1 MGWTTVVTIA
11 LTLASWTATASSG
24 GGAVA
29 HAEPT
34 GHFVGE
40 TRCGAPTCHGAGLP
54 ANEAAKRDWHP
65 WKSARTQWNT
75 SSIDHHS
82 RAFRTLTTDAGHS
95 IATYMGIDATK
106 SDKCLVCHAPAAPTI
121 QGSAHR
127 QDEGVTCEHC
137 HGPAELWL
145 KVHSEHDWYP
155 TKRSAYFSQGFYDLR
170 NLTMRAERCA
180 SCHVEIDHEIVAAG
194 HPPLQFELV
203 AYAQIMKHWDDQE
216 KLPAGTFS
224 IDPTLWA
231 VGQVTGL
238 RRALAMLGARAG
250 STNYQALDQFP
261 HFQSANCYQ
270 CHHKLVADALRQA
283 TGHQAMVDA
292 VFATA
297 FPDQQGALKKLWNG
311 VTEGVNASAERARE
325 RAAELERWLAPYE
338 ERVVKQGLDRAA
350 TRRILAH
357 ITASG
362 ETLKRVVIFTHTPPP
377 TGNTVRISGVSA
389 PWWWTTGA
397 PEQAALAI
405 ESLCE
410 PAFDRKSCA
419 GKGGA
424 IEKDLRQLLNAV
436 DRFDYR
442 PDQFSQSL
450 GAINGKL
457 FR

>member
-1 MGWTTVVTIA
+1 MRVVTIA
-11 LTLASWTATASSG
+11 LTLVSWTAAISNG
-24 GGAVA
+24 GGTVA
-29 HAEPT
+29 QAEST
-34 GHFVGE
+34 AHFVGE

-82 RAFRTLTTDAGHS
+82 RAFRTLTTDAGKS
-95 IATYMGIDATK
+95 IGTYMGIDATK
-106 SDKCLVCHAPAAPTI
+106 SEKCLVCHAPPAATI

-145 KVHSEHDWYP
+145 KPHSEHDWYD
-155 TKRSAYFSQGFYDLR
+155 KRSAYFSQGFYDLR
-170 NLTMRAERCA
+170 NLTLRAEKCG

-203 AYAQIMKHWDDQE
+203 AYAQIMKHWNDQE
-216 KLPAGTFS
+216 KLPAGAFS

-238 RRALAMLGARAG
+238 RRALAMVNTRAG
-250 STNYQALDQFP
+250 NANYQALGQFP
-261 HFQSANCYQ
+261 HFESANCYQ
-270 CHHKLVADALRQA
+270 CHHKLVEDALRQA
-283 TGHQAMVDA
+283 TGHHAMVDA

-297 FPDQQGALKKLWNG
+297 FPDQQGTLTNLWNG
-311 VTEGVNASAERARE
+311 VVEGVNANAERARE
-325 RAAELERWLAPYE
+325 RAEELARWLTPYE
-338 ERVVKQGLDRAA
+338 ERVLKQGIDRAA
-350 TRRILAH
+350 TRRILAR
-357 ITASG
+357 ITSSG
-362 ETLKRVVIFTHTPPP
+362 DALKRVERFAYNRPA
-377 TGNTVRISGVSA
+377 TGNTVRIGSVSA

-397 PEQAALAI
+397 PEQTALAI

-410 PAFDRKSCA
+410 PAFDRKSCTA
-419 GKGGA
+419 PGGA

-450 GAINGKL
+450 GAINGRL
-457 FR
+457 FH